1 MYGMEGSDNEYNTMK
16 LLEVMDMNITL
27 VVGDGFYSF
36 MHVSKLFKLYTLTV
50 QFFKYIDYTSARLFK
65 NIYTDMTGNILL

>member
-1 MYGMEGSDNEYNTMK
+1 MDYAVYGMEGSDNEYNTMK

-36 MHVSKLFKLYTLTV
+36 MHVSKLFKLYALTMCS
-50 QFFKYIDYTSARLFK
+50 FLNTSIIPQQGCLK
-65 NIYTDMTGNILL
+65 IYTQT